1 MCIRQSSSHPVR
13 AVQPLIGIA
22 LKVVSA
28 LAFTVMATSI
38 KYVSLRYPVG
48 QIVFFRSFFALIP
61 LMLWLAWSGHMVEA
75 VRTRNLRGHVL
86 RSVINS
92 IGMVCG
98 FLALALLPLSDAIAI
113 GYAAPLMVV
122 ALAAIILKETVRAY
136 RWSAVGVGFAGVL
149 LMLTPQFG
157 VVSPELADASRATG
171 AMLGILGAF
180 CSAIG
185 AIQVRILTK
194 TEGTGA
200 IVFYFSVITTLVGLA
215 SVVFG
220 WNMPDAKDFAIL
232 VFAGVCGG
240 VGQILLTQSYRYGE
254 TSLIAPFEYTSMIWA
269 VAFGWFVFGQLP
281 DAAVIGGAAI
291 VIAAGVFVIWRERQL
306 GIARRKA
313 MEMSA
318 KRTL

>member
-1 MCIRQSSSHPVR
+1 MKSSP
-13 AVQPLIGIA
+13 AVQPLVGIA
-22 LKVVSA
+22 LKIVSA
-28 LAFTVMATSI
+28 LAFTMMATSI
-38 KYVSLRYPVG
+38 KYVSMRYPVG

-61 LMLWLAWSGHMVEA
+61 LLLWLAWSDHIVNA
-75 VRTRNLRGHVL
+75 VRTTNLRGHVL
-86 RSVINS
+86 RSVINAT
-92 IGMVCG
+92 GMICG
-98 FLALALLPLSDAIAI
+98 FIALSYLPLSDAIAI
-113 GYAAPLMVV
+113 SYAAPLMVV

-149 LMLTPQFG
+149 LMIAPQFG

-171 AMLGILGAF
+171 AMLGIAAAF

-185 AIQVRILTK
+185 AIQVRRLTE

-200 IVFYFSVITTLVGLA
+200 IVFYFSVITTLIGLS

-220 WNMPDAKDFAIL
+220 WNMPDATDFAIL
-232 VFAGVCGG
+232 VFAGLCGG
-240 VGQILLTQSYRYGE
+240 IGQILLTQSYRFGD

-269 VAFGWFVFGQLP
+269 VAFGWFIFGQLP
-281 DAAVIGGAAI
+281 DLAVVGGAVI

-313 MEMSA
+313 LEMSA
-318 KRTL
+318 KRSL